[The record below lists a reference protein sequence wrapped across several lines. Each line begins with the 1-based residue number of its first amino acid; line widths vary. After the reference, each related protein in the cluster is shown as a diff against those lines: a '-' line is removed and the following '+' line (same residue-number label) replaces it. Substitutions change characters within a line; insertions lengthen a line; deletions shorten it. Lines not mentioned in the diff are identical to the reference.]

1 MPIHFLMDLGCV
13 WKKVSGNGMRV
24 LLVSHVSPDSIYG
37 AGSSLRQHMQLVGAH
52 QLALFSPIHKA
63 VKSVDDD
70 VAVTRI
76 FSPVTYNNDAK
87 HSIFR
92 TWVLSLCSRSAFWIT
107 SPWILCQLFKAA
119 PDVVHLN
126 SLVLSDFLLLLRF
139 YRHFKKVAIVSHVRE
154 MLSPSLS
161 GWQKFLILT
170 CDHFVFIDK
179 AVQMRFASAV
189 GSSVNFDIVQN
200 PFKGAS
206 PSVDLPAGLVVDSE
220 KKVFAMAGR
229 IEEGKGVLEICRAF
243 NALSSD
249 AAVLVIVGG
258 GSPSCLDEL
267 ASLVRIGAGRIVY
280 LGEVK
285 NLQETGFFGRVDF
298 LLRGEPFF
306 CTGRTVYEALYS
318 GAQAILPGA
327 EKNLDEDDILA
338 TFRACVR
345 FYTPNDFT
353 DLSNT
358 IGELLKADQ
367 SYEPKNVRS
376 NYDEYSIFL
385 NSIYSKVAK

>member
-1 MPIHFLMDLGCV
+1 M
-13 WKKVSGNGMRV
+13 KVV
-24 LLVSHVSPDSIYG
+24 LVSHVSPDSIYG
-37 AGSSLRQHMQLVGAH
+37 AGSSLRQHMELVGVH
-52 QLALFSPIHKA
+52 HLTLFSPVHKA
-63 VKSVDDD
+63 VKSVSGD
-70 VAVTRI
+70 VEVSRV
-76 FSPVTYNNDAK
+76 FSPITYNNDAK
-87 HSIFR
+87 HSVFR
-92 TWVLSLCSRSAFWIT
+92 TYVLSLCSRLAFWFT
-107 SPWILCQLFKAA
+107 SPWILYQLFKAA
-119 PDVVHLN
+119 PDVIHLN

-139 YRHFKKVAIVSHVRE
+139 YRNFKKVAIVSHVRE
-154 MLSPSLS
+154 MLKPSLS
-161 GWQKFLILT
+161 AWQKFLILT

-189 GSSVNFDIVQN
+189 GASVNFDIVQN
-200 PFKGAS
+200 PFKGSAVS
-206 PSVDLPAGLVVDSE
+206 GDLPAGLVVDSE

-258 GSPSCLDEL
+258 GSPSFLDEL
-267 ASLVRIGAGRIVY
+267 ASLVRIGAGRIIY

-285 NLQETGFFGRVDF
+285 NLQESGFFGRVDF

-318 GAQAILPGA
+318 GGQAILPGA

-338 TFRACVR
+338 SFKTSVR
-345 FYTPNDFT
+345 FYTPNDFAG
-353 DLSNT
+353 LSST
-358 IGELLKADQ
+358 IEDLLKSDQ
-367 SYEPKNVRS
+367 ISAPKNIRS
-376 NYDEYSIFL
+376 NYDEYSNFL

>member
-1 MPIHFLMDLGCV
+1 M
-13 WKKVSGNGMRV
+13 KVV
-24 LLVSHVSPDSIYG
+24 LVSHVSPDSIYG
-37 AGSSLRQHMQLVGAH
+37 AGSSLRQHMELVGVH
-52 QLALFSPIHKA
+52 HLTLFSPVHKA
-63 VKSVDDD
+63 VKSVSDD
-70 VAVTRI
+70 VEVSRI
-76 FSPVTYNNDAK
+76 FSPITYNNDAK
-87 HSIFR
+87 HSVFR
-92 TWVLSLCSRSAFWIT
+92 TYVLSLCSRLAFWFT
-107 SPWILCQLFKAA
+107 SPWILYQLFKAA
-119 PDVVHLN
+119 PDVIHLN

-139 YRHFKKVAIVSHVRE
+139 YRNFKKVAIVSHVRE
-154 MLSPSLS
+154 MLKPSLS
-161 GWQKFLILT
+161 AWQKFLILT

-189 GSSVNFDIVQN
+189 GASVNFDIVQN
-200 PFKGAS
+200 PFKGSAAS
-206 PSVDLPAGLVVDSE
+206 GDLPAGLVVDSE

-267 ASLVRIGAGRIVY
+267 ASLVRIGAGRIIY

-285 NLQETGFFGRVDF
+285 NLQESGFFGRVDF

-318 GAQAILPGA
+318 GGQAILPGA

-338 TFRACVR
+338 SFKTSVR
-345 FYTPNDFT
+345 FYTPNDFAG
-353 DLSNT
+353 LSST
-358 IGELLKADQ
+358 IGELLKSDQ
-367 SYEPKNVRS
+367 ISAPKNIRS
-376 NYDEYSIFL
+376 NYDEYSNFL